1 MQPFVKQLLSRATG
15 LQQLVQA
22 KVSEGQQQHH
32 HAEAQ
37 LMYAVLENPH
47 RKCSQDI
54 PGLHSGPHTDK
65 AKQGSASVV
74 CQDRELTLC
83 GSVIFSDVGSSGM

>member
-37 LMYAVLENPH
+37 LMCAVLENPH
-47 RKCSQDI
+47 RMFPRHPWSPKRATHRQSQA
-54 PGLHSGPHTDK
+54 G
-65 AKQGSASVV
+65 
-74 CQDRELTLC
+74 
-83 GSVIFSDVGSSGM
+83 FSFSGMPGQRAYTMRFSHFQ

>member
-1 MQPFVKQLLSRATG
+1 MSRVTG
-15 LQQLVQA
+15 LQQLVQT
-22 KVSEGQQQHH
+22 KVSEDQQQHH

-37 LMYAVLENPH
+37 LMCAVLENPH
-47 RKCSQDI
+47 RKWSLDT
-54 PGLHSGPHTDK
+54 PGLHSGPHIDK

-83 GSVIFSDVGSSGM
+83 SLVIFSDVGLSGM